1 MKKITLAM
9 FAVLML
15 ASVRSEAQI
24 EIPKIDLKNFSI
36 DQLLGKV
43 LQVKKGWAPQFFSG
57 KSKIPKINIV
67 RDLLGTKKNTEI
79 NKLFSTFKTGRLVY
93 RITNYAGA
101 AVTLYGAI
109 KKISDNKDSLAKEGK
124 ALLISGLSSMSLGT
138 VVKLLTKGASYK
150 AVDLFGGVIK
160 KKLLDIISFD
170 VSPATNYTGRTGM
183 KASFTLQL

>member
-1 MKKITLAM
+1 MKRITALWMMAFLLATT
-9 FAVLML
+9 AIN
-15 ASVRSEAQI
+15 AQI

-57 KSKIPKINIV
+57 KNKIPKVSIV
-67 RDLLGTKKNTEI
+67 RDLLGTKKNSEI

-101 AVTLYGAI
+101 AATLYGTI
-109 KKISDNKDSLAKEGK
+109 KRISENKDSLVKEGK
-124 ALLISGLSSMSLGT
+124 TMLITGLSSMSLGT

-160 KKLLDIISFD
+160 KKLMDIISFD
-170 VSPATNYTGRTGM
+170 AMPTQNYLGKTEF
-183 KASFTLQL
+183 KAAMIVKL